1 MGLPCVSNSAG
12 IARFIRLRIEKMKI
26 RCIAL
31 SLALLAAVTD
41 GQEQNN
47 LKEPPRVSRSLNYG
61 NWVGKRVMTQEFM
74 EQVGLQG
81 EQAKKL
87 KEALEALEVKQRKLD
102 ETINQAALQQ
112 AEIAKKV
119 LSEPGA
125 SVDEVMKI
133 IETIGKL
140 RTEQAKLST
149 QMLVAIRDS
158 LTAEQREKANA
169 IIVAEGQKRM
179 RERAARH
186 EREERERN
194 AKQPVRPAAPKG
206 W

>member
-1 MGLPCVSNSAG
+1 
-12 IARFIRLRIEKMKI
+12 MKI
-26 RCIAL
+26 RVISFFIAL
-31 SLALLAAVTD
+31 LVAGTY

-47 LKEPPRVSRSLNYG
+47 RQDPPRVSRSLNYG

-74 EQVGLQG
+74 EQVGIQG

-87 KEALEALEVKQRKLD
+87 KESLEVLEGKLRTLD

-133 IETIGKL
+133 IENIGKL

-149 QMLVAIRDS
+149 QMLVVIRDS

-179 RERAARH
+179 KERAARR
-186 EREERERN
+186 EREEREHN
-194 AKQPVRPAAPKG
+194 VKQPGRPAAPKG

>member
-1 MGLPCVSNSAG
+1 
-12 IARFIRLRIEKMKI
+12 MKI
-26 RCIAL
+26 RVI
-31 SLALLAAVTD
+31 SLFMAFLAVVTD

-47 LKEPPRVSRSLNYG
+47 RQDPPRVSRSLNYG

-74 EQVGLQG
+74 EQVGIQG

-87 KEALEALEVKQRKLD
+87 KEALEAIEGKLRTLD

-133 IETIGKL
+133 IENIGKL

-149 QMLVAIRDS
+149 QMLVVIRDS

-169 IIVAEGQKRM
+169 IIVAEGHKRM
-179 RERAARH
+179 KERATRRERD
-186 EREERERN
+186 EREHN
-194 AKQPVRPAAPKG
+194 GKQPDRPAAPKG